1 MVTEPMNDQIP
12 KPSVPIASSTI
23 GVTTRPETIAAA

>member
-1 MVTEPMNDQIP
+1 MIPPMNAQIP
-12 KPSVPIASSTI
+12 NASVPIDLSRI